1 MVAINFN
8 ASTVKPNVALE
19 AIPSGLYPVI
29 ITKTEEKPTKS
40 GQGSYIEVEMTV
52 QGGEF
57 ANRKIFDRLNI
68 RNPNQTAVDIAY
80 ATLSAIC
87 HVTGVLN
94 MTDTVQLHGRPF
106 QAVVSKI
113 PRDDR
118 PDQMTNE
125 VKGYKDVNGND
136 PGFSGTVANPSAQP
150 GWAQQQPQ
158 QQQPAPA
165 PQPQYQQ
172 QPPQTQPAAPAQQP
186 PQPAPTGAAPNWAQ
200 PAAAAPTAA
209 PSWAQQ

>member
-29 ITKTEEKPTKS
+29 ITNTQEKPTKN

-68 RNPNQTAVDIAY
+68 RNNNQTAVDIAY

-150 GWAQQQPQ
+150 GWAQPAAQ
-158 QQQPAPA
+158 QQQPV
-165 PQPQYQQ
+165 QHQ
-172 QPPQTQPAAPAQQP
+172 QPPQTQPAAPASQ
-186 PQPAPTGAAPNWAQ
+186 PQPGPTGGAPSWAQ
-200 PAAAAPTAA
+200 PAAPVGGTPAA